1 MKKKIRCRN
10 DLNLHTINKLREAK
24 CVFFRF
30 PGGGGGW
37 LVGYGS
43 FLFRDKGREEKYVL
57 FAESVLGAIE
67 MHLGKL

>member
-1 MKKKIRCRN
+1 M
-10 DLNLHTINKLREAK
+10 
-24 CVFFRF
+24 CVFSFSGRR
-30 PGGGGGW
+30 GGVGW

-57 FAESVLGAIE
+57 FAESVLGTIE

>member
-30 PGGGGGW
+30 PGGGGGLVGW
-37 LVGYGS
+37 LVMAAFCSGT
-43 FLFRDKGREEKYVL
+43 RV
-57 FAESVLGAIE
+57 
-67 MHLGKL
+67 GKKNMFYLLNQC